1 MPSETLFPQRR
12 KHFRL
17 RRRQNINLV
26 ITAVQPQ
33 GDGDE
38 GRYRRHRRQQR
49 EQVAVCRHRRFFAR
63 LRGDL
68 RDGAALQQHRVGEG
82 GGEGGGVALDVGGE
96 RGVGEGQVLR
106 DGGEVV
112 AGAVS

>member
-1 MPSETLFPQRR
+1 MA
-12 KHFRL
+12 
-17 RRRQNINLV
+17 
-26 ITAVQPQ
+26 AVQPQ

-38 GRYRRHRRQQR
+38 GRDRRHRRQQR

-82 GGEGGGVALDVGGE
+82 DGEGGGVAPDVGGE
-96 RGVGEGQVLR
+96 RGVGKGEVLR

>member
-1 MPSETLFPQRR
+1 MA
-12 KHFRL
+12 
-17 RRRQNINLV
+17 
-26 ITAVQPQ
+26 AVQPQ

-68 RDGAALQQHRVGEG
+68 RDGAALQQHRVGED

-96 RGVGEGQVLR
+96 HGVGKGEVLR